1 MRPSQAMSAFI
12 MLSILMGSS
21 IGCIGLVP
29 AREFME
35 DMRGPAKVN
44 QIIDKI
50 NIDHV
55 FVTQFGSP
63 VPLPVPSSVSYTE
76 SFDFNVDSDVTEISA
91 YITFAVAADFLSLP
105 SQLTTEVRYVE
116 ATLRD
121 ANGDTVWS
129 ERLTETKR
137 PAVATFGIPFAEGIW
152 TLDVDAKG
160 YGEEVGNLYKDSF
173 QVLIKIE
180 RNCWVYP
187 PEVGCSEY

>member
-21 IGCIGLVP
+21 MGCIGLVP

-35 DMRGPAKVN
+35 DMRGPATVEE
-44 QIIDKI
+44 IIDKI
-50 NIDHV
+50 NVDHV
-55 FVTQFGSP
+55 FVTQFT
-63 VPLPVPSSVSYTE
+63 PLPVPSSVSYTE

-91 YITFAVAADFLSLP
+91 LISLSLSADFIPSL

-116 ATLRD
+116 ATLLD
-121 ANGDTVWS
+121 ANNEVVWS
-129 ERLTETKR
+129 EKLTETKR
-137 PAVATFGIPFAEGIW
+137 PAVATFGTPFAEGTW

-160 YGEEVGNLYKDSF
+160 YGEEFGSLYKDSF
-173 QVLIKIE
+173 KVLIKIE